1 MYRWPAISEREHK
14 IKLQKMSLDKVV
26 ELYAI
31 LQGYKQRIPTQV
43 ASDRSQKFDSKNLL
57 MNLKFILYRKSFFKI
72 NAIFQGNLPKAH
84 AHEV

>member
-1 MYRWPAISEREHK
+1 MAISQREHK

-26 ELYAI
+26 ELYTI

-57 MNLKFILYRKSFFKI
+57 MKLKFILCHKSFSK
-72 NAIFQGNLPKAH
+72 
-84 AHEV
+84 

>member
-1 MYRWPAISEREHK
+1 MAISQREHK

-26 ELYAI
+26 ELYTI

-57 MNLKFILYRKSFFKI
+57 MNLKFIPCHKSFSK
-72 NAIFQGNLPKAH
+72 
-84 AHEV
+84 